1 MPFKKGQS
9 GNPGG
14 KKAGTRNH
22 RTVELDRITKHAI
35 ANPVYLNMLAE
46 RIRLGTAP
54 HMETLF
60 FYYRY
65 GKPSESLK
73 VEATLNVIVSH
84 AADEFRAR
92 LLGARPVPTF
102 SRPALPDAA
111 EGGAGPVDGH
121 AEHNGS
127 GGSAL

>member
-1 MPFKKGQS
+1 MSRPKGAKNISTLQVKRIAQS
-9 GNPGG
+9 IIHDPGYL
-14 KKAGTRNH
+14 AGLKR
-22 RTVELDRITKHAI
+22 RIM
-35 ANPVYLNMLAE
+35 NG
-46 RIRLGTAP
+46 RAP
-54 HMETLF
+54 HMEQLL
-60 FYYRY
+60 FYYAH
-65 GKPSESLK
+65 GKPTESLK

-111 EGGAGPVDGH
+111 EGGTGPADGH

-127 GGSAL
+127 GGATV